1 MEAGCNLYC
10 CGAFNT
16 ESEIQ
21 QPKCQKKRGERER
34 ERERSILPF
43 DFVGRMV

>member
-34 ERERSILPF
+34 SILPF
-43 DFVGRMV
+43 DFVDRMA

>member
-34 ERERSILPF
+34 ERSILPF